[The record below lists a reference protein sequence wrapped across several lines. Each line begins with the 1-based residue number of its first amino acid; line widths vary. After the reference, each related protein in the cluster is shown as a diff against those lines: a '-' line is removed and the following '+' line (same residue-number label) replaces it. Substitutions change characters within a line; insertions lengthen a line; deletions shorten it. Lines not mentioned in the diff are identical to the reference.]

1 MGFEGQASY
10 WTISFLGMEYLAKTM
25 SKKKEQKS
33 TFPRLWL
40 FVLLILGALV
50 LGDLNQRMA
59 DARRLDHDAG
69 LLEAELN
76 RLEEENALLEA
87 EIAVANTEPYVERW
101 AHQEARMVREGEV
114 LVILIGPEGEERV
127 SGISHEA
134 AVPVSSNFEEWLN
147 LILGR

>member
-1 MGFEGQASY
+1 
-10 WTISFLGMEYLAKTM
+10 M
-25 SKKKEQKS
+25 SKTKEKKS
-33 TFPRLWL
+33 AFPRLWL

-59 DARRLDHDAG
+59 DARRLDHDTE
-69 LLEAELN
+69 LLEDELN
-76 RLEEENALLEA
+76 RLEEENDLFEA
-87 EIAVANTEPYVERW
+87 EIAVANTEAYVERW

-127 SGISHEA
+127 SGPSSEA
-134 AVPVSSNFEEWLN
+134 DAPVSSNFEEWLN

>member
-1 MGFEGQASY
+1 
-10 WTISFLGMEYLAKTM
+10 M
-25 SKKKEQKS
+25 SKDKEQKS

-69 LLEAELN
+69 LLEAEFS
-76 RLEEENALLEA
+76 RLEEENARLEA
-87 EIAVANTEPYVERW
+87 EIAVANTEAYVEHW

-114 LVILIGPEGEERV
+114 LVILIGPEGEESV
-127 SGISHEA
+127 SGTSSELDA
-134 AVPVSSNFEEWLN
+134 PVSSNFEVWLN
-147 LILGR
+147 LIFGR